1 MCYIY
6 QLMKIFYVALVL
18 FCFSCLRANAQE
30 SYCPPANIGFESGT
44 FNGWSC
50 DTGRIDEKGVL
61 SLIASQPVLGRQT
74 LIDQNYYPQIDP
86 FGKFPTLCPY
96 GGGHSVKLGNQDTG
110 RRAES
115 ISYIFNVPAGA
126 NKYSITFYYA
136 VVIQN
141 PPHLN
146 YQQPRF
152 TVKTYNLTDNTF
164 ITCSSFDFIA
174 SDTLSQSGFK
184 HSDTTLNTRTPAP
197 VYYKDW
203 APATINL
210 EGCAGKQVKLEFATN
225 DCTKGGHFGYA
236 YLDVAE
242 DCASPITG
250 NSYCSTQTSMALTAP
265 GGYGSYSWYTPD
277 FSQLVHVG
285 QVYNL
290 SPPPAD
296 GTKYAV
302 IMQPYEGYGCT
313 ETLYT
318 TVYENNAAFIFK
330 TADTLFGCEK
340 TGVDLTEPAV
350 TAGSS
355 SDLQLSYFTD
365 MYGLNYLY
373 KPQKIL
379 TSGTYYIKA
388 VNREG
393 CISVQPVHVV
403 IANPDITV
411 TDPPA
416 VTYPVTLD
424 LSLTFNHQNNAVYTY
439 YKDESISSL
448 VADYQHVAH
457 SGTYYIKGTN
467 KSGCI
472 TVKPVHIT
480 VYPPP
485 PPVVKAANTF
495 TPNNDGINDY
505 FSLTITG
512 FGSFSSL
519 RIYNRYGQL
528 TFESKSQDIL
538 WDGKFRGTP
547 AATGTYYWIFEGKN
561 TYYNTKVTES
571 GSITL
576 LR

>member
-1 MCYIY
+1 
-6 QLMKIFYVALVL
+6 MKPLYLLFVL
-18 FCFSCLRANAQE
+18 FCFSGLKAFAQG
-30 SYCPPANIGFESGT
+30 SICPPSNIGFESGT

-50 DTGRIDEKGVL
+50 DTGRVDAQGNL
-61 SLIASQPVLGRQT
+61 SLIPCQPAYDRQT
-74 LIDQNYYPQIDP
+74 MIDGNYYPQLDP

-96 GGGHSVKLGNQDTG
+96 GGSHSIKLGNQDTN

-115 ISYIFNVPAGA
+115 ISYTFNVPANA

-141 PPHLN
+141 PPHLD

-184 HSDTTLNTRTPAP
+184 HSDTSLNTKRPAP

-225 DCTKGGHFGYA
+225 DCTLGGHFGYA
-236 YLDVAE
+236 YLDVDE
-242 DCASPITG
+242 NCASPITG
-250 NSYCSTQTSMALTAP
+250 NSYCSSQTSLALTAP
-265 GGYGSYSWYTPD
+265 GGFGNYYWYTRD
-277 FSQLVHVG
+277 LSKQLSVG
-285 QVYNL
+285 QVYNI
-290 SPPPAD
+290 SPPPPD
-296 GTKYAV
+296 GTQYAV
-302 IMQPYEGYGCT
+302 ILQPYNGYGCVD
-313 ETLYT
+313 TLYT
-318 TVYENNAAFIFK
+318 TVNESSASLIFK
-330 TADTLFGCEK
+330 VTDTLFGCVDK
-340 TGVDLTEPAV
+340 GVDLTAASV

-373 KPQKIL
+373 KPQQIL
-379 TSGTYYIKA
+379 NSGTYYIKA
-388 VNREG
+388 VNSEG
-393 CISVQPVHVV
+393 CISIQPVNVV
-403 IANPDITV
+403 IANPVITV

-416 VTYPVTLD
+416 VTYPVTVD
-424 LSLTFNHQNNAVYTY
+424 LSTTFTHQNN
-439 YKDESISSL
+439 ISYGYFNDSKTTSAI
-448 VADYQHVAH
+448 VDYQHIAH
-457 SGTYYIKGTN
+457 SGTYYIEGISKE
-467 KSGCI
+467 GCTTI
-472 TVKPVHIT
+472 KPVNVT
-480 VYPPP
+480 VIPPP
-485 PPVVKAANTF
+485 PPVIKAANTF

-512 FGSFSSL
+512 FGSFGSL

-528 TFESKSQDIL
+528 TFESKSPDIL
-538 WDGKFRGTP
+538 WDGKYKGTP
-547 AATGTYYWIFEGKN
+547 AATGTYYWIFEGTN
-561 TYYNTKVTES
+561 TYYRTKITES
-571 GSITL
+571 GFITL